1 MEEMKTILKPLKLWL
16 VKEMKDRLPV
26 QYRKKPELFNE
37 TAWGLALAMHNKS
50 SEINYSQITVN
61 ITHVKGKPARTA
73 EGTKNIIQRLSSN
86 RAGLLTRCAT
96 GKAAS
101 FTFNV
106 MSSLELLAEADKCFE
121 AKMTEWLKGGPFYK
135 QKYPFEVFKQ
145 PFMPIE
151 EDSA

>member
-1 MEEMKTILKPLKLWL
+1 MEEMKTILNPLKLWL
-16 VKEMKDRLPV
+16 VEEIKDRLPV

-106 MSSLELLAEADKCFE
+106 MSSLEMLAAADKAESAQF
-121 AKMTEWLKGGPFYK
+121 AKAKTDAI
-135 QKYPFEVFKQ
+135 EV
-145 PFMPIE
+145 P
-151 EDSA
+151 A

>member
-1 MEEMKTILKPLKLWL
+1 MEEMKTILNPLKLWL
-16 VKEMKDRLPV
+16 VKEIKDRLPV

-106 MSSLELLAEADKCFE
+106 MSSLEILAEANKAEMAEFDK
-121 AKMTEWLKGGPFYK
+121 AKTDTI
-135 QKYPFEVFKQ
+135 EV
-145 PFMPIE
+145 P
-151 EDSA
+151 A